1 MQTPS
6 IITIRDDQTDAERWQ
21 AVQARDATADGRFVY
36 AVRSTGIYCRPSCPS
51 RRPGHAQ
58 TVFFTGPAAAEAAGF
73 RPCRRCR
80 PEQAT
85 APQAELVRRACA
97 WIAEHVDESPTLAD
111 IGRAVGVSPTHL
123 QRTFKRS
130 TGVSPRQYAE
140 AVRLERVKAR
150 LKEGDDVTT
159 ALYDA
164 GYGSSSSL
172 YERAPAALGMTPRT
186 YGRRGEGMAIGYTIA
201 GCSLGRVLVAATA
214 RGICAV
220 SFGDDDRELAGL
232 LAREYPAA
240 AVRRDDAAL
249 EEWVRLVVAQIDG
262 DPVSA
267 EVPLDV
273 RATAFQARVWAA
285 LRRIPR
291 GEVRSYGEVAASLGE
306 PSAARAVAS
315 ACAGNPA
322 AVVIPCHRVV
332 RGDGSLGG
340 YRWGTE
346 RKQRLLEH
354 ERSTRSAVPA

>member
-6 IITIRDDQTDAERWQ
+6 LTTTRSEMTDAERWQ
-21 AVQARDATADGRFVY
+21 AVEARAAGADGRFVY

-51 RRPGHAQ
+51 RRPGREQ
-58 TVFFTGPAAAEAAGF
+58 TVFFPDPATAEDSGF

-80 PEQAT
+80 PEQAI
-85 APQAELVRRACA
+85 APRAELVRRTSA
-97 WIAEHVDESPTLAD
+97 WIEEHVDESPTLAD
-111 IGRAVGVSPTHL
+111 LGQALGVSPAHL
-123 QRTFKRS
+123 QRTFKQS

-140 AVRLERVKAR
+140 AVRLERIKAR

-186 YGRRGEGMAIGYTIA
+186 YGRRGEGMAIGYAIA
-201 GCSLGRVLVAATA
+201 DCSLGRVLVAATA

-220 SFGDDDRELAGL
+220 SFGEGDRELAAL
-232 LAREYPAA
+232 LEREYPAA
-240 AVRRDDAAL
+240 DVRRDGDAL
-249 EEWVRLVVAQIDG
+249 EEWVRLVVARIDG

-291 GEVRSYGEVAASLGE
+291 GEVRSYGQVAAELGE
-306 PSAARAVAS
+306 PSAVRAVAT
-315 ACAGNPA
+315 ACASNPA

-332 RGDGSLGG
+332 RSDGTLGG

-346 RKQRLLEH
+346 RKQRLLER
-354 ERSTRSAVPA
+354 ERSAVPA